1 LNPVEVEVTMFSE
14 RHRYILKLLTYLASR
29 DEREYKT
36 MASLCEELT
45 IPRGYLNQLIP
56 ELVDLGYLVSKK
68 GRGGGVRLALDPED
82 IEMLAL
88 LNDTNALDHPDDATH
103 ESCCVPAYF
112 DRCIVD
118 LWMDDFQ
125 RDVLGEPTLAEACD
139 RMGGI
144 RTKPS
149 DSEESSDA

>member
-1 LNPVEVEVTMFSE
+1 MFSE
-14 RHRYILKLLTYLASR
+14 RHRYILKLLSYLASR
-29 DEREYKT
+29 DEREYET

-56 ELVDLGYLVSKK
+56 ELVNLGYLESKK
-68 GRGGGVRLALDPED
+68 GRGGGVRLAREPED

-88 LNDTNALDHPDDATH
+88 LNDTDALDHPEDAEH

-125 RDVLGEPTLAEACD
+125 RDVLGDSTLAEACD
-139 RMGGI
+139 RMGGR
-144 RTKPS
+144 RTIPS
-149 DSEESSDA
+149 ESKESADA